1 MNSRRRNRRSG
12 ARSPS
17 DIDPSTAAKDAGP
30 YGSFSARKNPQRIA
44 ANTPPA
50 FSRLRPRIWSCLLR
64 LVTNGNVGRAP
75 SPPAFSVGFRPIPS
89 KSRHF
94 ALVAAILLLSVLA
107 HAAEGQPGPVP
118 RPFQVGERLTYEV
131 SWLNLTAVIA
141 VMEVAPMDG
150 PADQAAAKLVGTA
163 RSTPM
168 ITKFFPVDSRVESEL
183 DLETLTPAHMTFRR
197 REGKKKEDIEYVFHQ
212 KEGLVTA
219 VRGGTTESLPIPAG
233 TQDILS
239 CLYYTRTV
247 LPPNPGASLKM
258 NVYHDKKN
266 RPVEVRVEAIE
277 TIEGAWGK
285 AETVRVLVI
294 MPFHGLFMNQG
305 NIRVWVTNDDRKTP
319 LRMRAKV
326 VLGSIV
332 ADLVHGLEGM
342 GSSGQK

>member
-1 MNSRRRNRRSG
+1 M
-12 ARSPS
+12 
-17 DIDPSTAAKDAGP
+17 
-30 YGSFSARKNPQRIA
+30 
-44 ANTPPA
+44 
-50 FSRLRPRIWSCLLR
+50 
-64 LVTNGNVGRAP
+64 TNGNVGRAP
-75 SPPAFSVGFRPIPS
+75 SPPAFSAGFRPIPS

-94 ALVAAILLLSVLA
+94 ALVVAILLLSVPA
-107 HAAEGQPGPVP
+107 HAAEGQPGPVQ

-131 SWLNLTAVIA
+131 SWLNLTAAIA
-141 VMEVAPMDG
+141 VMEVARMDG
-150 PADQAAAKLVGTA
+150 PKDQVVAKLVGTA
-163 RSTPM
+163 RSTPI
-168 ITKFFPVDSRVESEL
+168 ITKFFPVDNRVESQL
-183 DLETLTPAHMTFRR
+183 DLEALTPEHMTFRR

-212 KEGLVTA
+212 KEGMVTA

-233 TQDILS
+233 TQDIMS

-305 NIRVWVTNDDRKTP
+305 NIRVWVTTDERRTP
-319 LRMRAKV
+319 LRMKAKV

-332 ADLVHGLEGM
+332 ADLVDGLAGI
-342 GSSGQK
+342 GSTEQKH